1 VLFLRDLLGKIRH
14 AMSPARFPQ
23 PSPTGALFCL
33 ASAAGFGAM
42 AVFGKL
48 AYRHGAT
55 VGTLLAVRFVLA
67 AAVLWLILLL
77 TRRSSLRTLR
87 RLPRRDVGLA
97 LGLGALG
104 YSAQAGAYFAALDRL
119 DASLLALL
127 LYTFPIIVTVAAIA
141 LGREVFST
149 RTATAL
155 GLASGGLVLVL
166 AGAAA
171 GALDPLGTAL
181 GVIAAVVYSAYI
193 LVSEGVTRRVAPLLL
208 STLVCT
214 GAALTLSVAG
224 VLGGWLDLGAIDAA
238 GYGWMAAIA
247 LVSTV
252 AAVGLFFAGLA
263 RVGPSSAA
271 ILSTFEPVVTVTLA
285 FLVFGE
291 SFSPAQL
298 VGGALVLSAVL
309 LVRARR
315 AAAPRLALG
324 DATGGGPVQRAAAR
338 TADHRPLAV
347 VEDRAL

>member
-1 VLFLRDLLGKIRH
+1 
-14 AMSPARFPQ
+14 MSPQHHHHARI
-23 PSPTGALFCL
+23 GALFCL

-42 AVFGKL
+42 GVFGKL
-48 AYRHGAT
+48 AYRHGVN
-55 VGTLLAVRFVLA
+55 VGTLLAVRFALA
-67 AAVLWLILLL
+67 AAVLWLLLLL

-87 RLPRRDVGLA
+87 QLPRRDVGLA
-97 LGLGALG
+97 LGLGAVG

-141 LGREVFST
+141 LGREAFST

-155 GLASGGLVLVL
+155 GLATGGLLLVL

-181 GVIAAVVYSAYI
+181 GLTAAFVYSAYI
-193 LVSEGVTRRVAPLLL
+193 LVSEGVTRRVEPLLL

-214 GAALTLSVAG
+214 GAATTLTVAG
-224 VLGGWLDLGAIDAA
+224 LAGGWLDLGAIDTA
-238 GYGWMAAIA
+238 GYGWLAAIA

-252 AAVGLFFAGLA
+252 AAVGLFFAGLSN
-263 RVGPSSAA
+263 VGPSSAA

-298 VGGALVLSAVL
+298 LGGFLVLSAVL
-309 LVRARR
+309 LVRARG
-315 AAAPRLALG
+315 AAVPRLALG
-324 DATGGGPVQRAAAR
+324 DAAGGGPVQRAAAG
-338 TADHRPLAV
+338 TADHGAFAV
-347 VEDRAL
+347 VEDGAL

>member
-1 VLFLRDLLGKIRH
+1 
-14 AMSPARFPQ
+14 MSPTHPR
-23 PSPTGALFCL
+23 SGALFCL

-42 AVFGKL
+42 GVFGKL

-55 VGTLLAVRFVLA
+55 VGTLLTVRFVLA
-67 AAVLWLILLL
+67 AAVLWLLLL
-77 TRRSSLRTLR
+77 LVRRPSLRALR

-97 LGLGALG
+97 LALGGLG

-141 LGREVFST
+141 LGREAFSG

-155 GLASGGLVLVL
+155 GLASGGLLLVL

-181 GVIAAVVYSAYI
+181 GVTAAVVYSAYI
-193 LVSEGVTRRVAPLLL
+193 LVSEGVTRRVEPLLL

-214 GAALTLSVAG
+214 GAAITLTVTGA
-224 VLGGWLDLGAIDAA
+224 LGGWLDLGAVDAA
-238 GYGWMAAIA
+238 GYGWIAAIA

-298 VGGALVLSAVL
+298 LGGALVLGAVI

-315 AAAPRLALG
+315 ATRPLALG
-324 DATGGGPVQRAAAR
+324 DAAGGGPVQRAAAR
-338 TADHRPLAV
+338 AADHRPLAV